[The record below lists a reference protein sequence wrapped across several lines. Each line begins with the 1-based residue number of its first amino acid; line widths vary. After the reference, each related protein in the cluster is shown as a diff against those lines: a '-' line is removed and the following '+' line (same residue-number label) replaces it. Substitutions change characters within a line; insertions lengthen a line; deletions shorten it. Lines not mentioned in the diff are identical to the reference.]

1 METMSKPLTVRLPD
15 ETAEEVRR
23 IAQRERRSLSEVG
36 ARIVEEWVR
45 QNRLPHIE
53 FRSINGERVACIKG
67 RLEVW
72 QVVMVAQSY
81 RNDVAETASHLD
93 LRHDQV
99 QAALDYAAAFPA
111 EIDLALTENREGL
124 ARVKRLLPHT
134 VRSSV
139 TDDEL
144 ERVRQETTG
153 R

>member
-1 METMSKPLTVRLPD
+1 
-15 ETAEEVRR
+15 
-23 IAQRERRSLSEVG
+23 
-36 ARIVEEWVR
+36 
-45 QNRLPHIE
+45 
-53 FRSINGERVACIKG
+53 
-67 RLEVW
+67 
-72 QVVMVAQSY
+72 
-81 RNDVAETASHLD
+81 
-93 LRHDQV
+93 V